1 MQKKHTKSA
10 QRLSILWG
18 GEKKNQRRRRRRK
31 RKYFF
36 FRCFCWSVRLKLSVE
51 TKVLGAK
58 TRMQRATA
66 DSWAVHVRGS
76 LCVFVLPYARTGQ
89 QTNRIPTRTHS
100 KRLFRDYSMHVS
112 AAVCIL
118 SHRSG
123 RRPALSSPK
132 VAKKKQKKI
141 KMKTKPIQ
149 MHAAGLALTE
159 LVRIL

>member
-76 LCVFVLPYARTGQ
+76 LCVLPYARTGQ